1 MPEKYV
7 TGLTKDGSSWIP
19 SYSEGVDREKCT
31 GCGMCV
37 TVCSR
42 DVYVL
47 IEHNGRTVADNPDA
61 GNCVGDGSCAKVC
74 PAQALT

>member
-1 MPEKYV
+1 MASKYR
-7 TGLTKDGSSWIP
+7 TCLTKDGSAWTP
-19 SYSEGVDREKCT
+19 SYSEGVDWERCT

-47 IEHNGRTVADNPDA
+47 IQRDGRTVADNPNA
-61 GNCVGDGSCAKVC
+61 GNCVGDGSCVKVC

>member
-1 MPEKYV
+1 MASNYR
-7 TGLTKDGSSWIP
+7 TCLTKDGSAWTP
-19 SYSEGVDREKCT
+19 SYSEGVDWEKCT

-37 TVCSR
+37 AVCSR

-47 IEHNGRTVADNPDA
+47 IERDGRTVADNPNA
-61 GNCVGDGSCAKVC
+61 CNCVGDGSCVKVC